1 MPKLDYWNSVTVCPF
16 VLVVFE
22 SLVCHRG
29 RIIIIILCTYF
40 CKFCYK
46 CAAILHLMATLV
58 DQPVN
63 LNPLSIE
70 RLWRPR
76 GHSMEFCM
84 TASVMTRASQSDP
97 FLLSYIS
104 LLGPRALSNIA
115 GMVPITV
122 LMCALSCQ
130 LLKWMRFRSGLFA
143 CKEKWEFNGC
153 RCCSVCS
160 GSDVSVW
167 TLC

>member
-1 MPKLDYWNSVTVCPF
+1 MPKLDYWNGVTVCPF
-16 VLVVFE
+16 VIAVFE
-22 SLVCHRG
+22 SLVSHRG
-29 RIIIIILCTYF
+29 RIIIILCTYL
-40 CKFCYK
+40 CQFCYR
-46 CAAILHLMATLV
+46 CAVISHLIATLV

-76 GHSMEFCM
+76 SLSMEFCM

-97 FLLSYIS
+97 FLLSFIS
-104 LLGPRALSNIA
+104 LLGPRALSNVA

-130 LLKWMRFRSGLFA
+130 LLKWSELFA

-153 RCCSVCS
+153 RCSVCS